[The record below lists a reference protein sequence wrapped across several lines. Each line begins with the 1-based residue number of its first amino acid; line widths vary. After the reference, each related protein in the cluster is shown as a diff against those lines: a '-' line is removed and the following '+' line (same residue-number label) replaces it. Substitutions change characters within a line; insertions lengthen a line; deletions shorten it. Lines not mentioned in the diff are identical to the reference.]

1 MKVIVAFT
9 GASGQIY
16 GLKILEILREEG
28 VETHVIVSKAALLTM
43 KAEGIEFEDV
53 KKKASTIYSNEDIG
67 ARLSSGTFK
76 HDGMIV
82 APCSIKTASSIACGI
97 TDNLISRAADVTL
110 KERRRLVLLVR
121 ETPLHTGHLRTLLAL
136 SEIGAIIMPPVPAFY
151 TRPKSVDDIVT
162 HTALRAISLLGIDC
176 KCYEW
181 KGIVDS

>member
-9 GASGQIY
+9 GASGQVY
-16 GLKILEILREEG
+16 GLKILEILKEEG

-43 KAEGIEFEDV
+43 KAEGVEFEDV
-53 KKKASTIYSNEDIG
+53 RKKASAIYSNEDIG

-162 HTALRAISLLGIDC
+162 HTAMRAISLLGIDC